1 MGAAPTDS
9 SCSFTL
15 PQVLL
20 GPASIS
26 QSFSS
31 ALPLA
36 SRLSLFTLTWLP
48 PPTTRPRN
56 PLLAPKPS
64 CSQQDREGGTVGGGG
79 SVACR
84 ARAHSSFQQPPVL
97 RESGL
102 SPRVKDP
109 RVSQPEEALPACPLS
124 PLSISLSRHLS
135 RACPRSLLLSCHAV
149 TPPLHPL
156 QVTRAGIVEEPG
168 GDCLQEV

>member
-31 ALPLA
+31 VLLFLWLLGFPYSH
-36 SRLSLFTLTWLP
+36 SRGSHP
-48 PPTTRPRN
+48 PPPPRN

-102 SPRVKDP
+102 SPLVKDP
-109 RVSQPEEALPACPLS
+109 SVSQPEEALSTLTP
-124 PLSISLSRHLS
+124 SLHLS
-135 RACPRSLLLSCHAV
+135 VPPPFPCLPHSLLLSCHAV

-156 QVTRAGIVEEPG
+156 QATRAGIVEEPG
-168 GDCLQEV
+168 GDCPQEV